1 MDMCLSKGIV
11 LLEAIAP
18 MDPYVN
24 IYGIDEGMI
33 RLIQIIVAIVF
44 ILLAFILRK
53 KLTNFIVKT
62 ICRFLKLKADER
74 LNKELEVIHKPLQWL
89 ITLFAI
95 HISVLYILPISIQAF
110 LTSIPWGVG
119 YLLIVGWGIANFVD
133 ILSKRDWN
141 TVGHMNKTL
150 LHMTFKVVKY
160 LIWALIVVMILDQ
173 FGFNINGL
181 IAGLG
186 LGGLAVALAA
196 QDAVNNVF
204 GCVVVILDK
213 PFEIGDWIQT
223 PDVEGTVEEI
233 SFRSTRVRTFQNA
246 LVSLPNSTI
255 ASSIITNWSKR
266 NKRKLLFYVNLTYA
280 TSQEQV
286 QNIVTKINDYLVS
299 LPEIES
305 DSIIVG
311 FETMSS
317 SSLDIKV
324 DCMVL
329 KNDGKLFLEVREK
342 INYAIMDIVKSE
354 GGDFAF
360 PSQSVYIENM
370 PK

>member
-1 MDMCLSKGIV
+1 MDMYVSMLATIS
-11 LLEAIAP
+11 A
-18 MDPYVN
+18 MDPSAN
-24 IYGIDEGMI
+24 IYIDDRLG
-33 RLIQIIVAIVF
+33 RLIQIAIAFALV
-44 ILLAFILRK
+44 LLVWILRK
-53 KLTNFIVKT
+53 KITNFFVKVV
-62 ICRFLKLKADER
+62 CRFLKQENNSR
-74 LNKELEVIHKPLQWL
+74 LQSELVVLYTPLQWL
-89 ITLFAI
+89 VVFIAL
-95 HISVLYILPISIQAF
+95 HLSVSYILPITIQAY
-110 LTSIPWGVG
+110 LASIPWGVG
-119 YLLIVGWGIANFVD
+119 YLLLIGWGSANFVD
-133 ILSKRDWN
+133 VLSKRDWN

-160 LIWALIVVMILDQ
+160 LIWALIIVMILDQ

-223 PDVEGTVEEI
+223 PDVEGIVEEI

-266 NKRKLLFYVNLTYA
+266 DKRKLLFYVNLTYS
-280 TSQEQV
+280 TSKEQV
-286 QNIVTKINDYLVS
+286 QNIVTKIKEYLVS
-299 LPEIES
+299 SPDIDTNS
-305 DSIIVG
+305 VIVG
-311 FETMSS
+311 FEVMNS

-324 DCMVL
+324 ECSVL
-329 KNDGKLFLEVREK
+329 YNDGKKFLAVREK
-342 INYAIMDIVKSE
+342 INYAIMDIVKEE

-360 PSQSVYIENM
+360 PSQSVYIESM